1 MSRYSLLISLLLA
14 LTSLPLPSDAKELTF
29 AVHPAPP
36 FIIPGDDFNADASK
50 GIDIDII
57 KEISQN
63 LGIKLKLKY
72 CAWHACLKKMKHGN
86 IDILSFAN
94 KRTERESYLHYLS
107 HPYLTENPTA
117 VYTRIEDPRSINRY
131 EDLLLLPRVGLLR
144 YAAHYPRLD
153 QDQEIKKVY
162 VNSAEQ
168 LFPMLA
174 LGRLDA
180 IIVAQRVADYRI
192 KVNGFDDS
200 LKLAYHLPSG
210 HQPLY
215 ITLSKK
221 NISKAL
227 FQAFD
232 KEHSRLL
239 ENGRIAEII
248 TLHTQP

>member
-1 MSRYSLLISLLLA
+1 MSRYPLLITLLLA
-14 LTSLPLPSDAKELTF
+14 LTSLSSLSAAKELTL

-36 FIIPGDDFNADASK
+36 FIIPGEGFNVDASK
-50 GIDIDII
+50 GVDIDII
-57 KEISQN
+57 KEIAQN
-63 LGIKLKLKY
+63 LGITVKLKY
-72 CAWHACLKKMKHGN
+72 CAWHACLKKIEHGN

-94 KRTERESYLHYLS
+94 KRTERESFLYYLS

-117 VYTRIEDPRSINRY
+117 VYTRIDDPRNINRY
-131 EDLLLLPRVGLLR
+131 EDLLSLQRVGLLR

-200 LKLAYHLPSG
+200 LKLVYQLPSG

-221 NISKAL
+221 SISKAL

-239 ENGRIAEII
+239 ESGRIAEII
-248 TLHTQP
+248 ALHTQP